1 MCKLPWLIALIM
13 LLGSSSSV
21 IAAETGRFTV
31 TIPLTKE
38 SDWKKQ
44 VDRGLSLVLD
54 RVLLQSERHDA
65 RLKGARYLV
74 RATPHKDAVQFQFR
88 ASAVIAALQRRGLHP
103 ISLAPRIRLHLSM
116 HGMMGSPMPQTVAQ
130 LQQEAD
136 SIATHW
142 GILWDNSNID
152 RDDTM
157 TLKLQWQW
165 VDDHW
170 LSLTVDANDP
180 SLVALGGENRVDTEQ
195 PMVALRDRLYRI
207 ILRARDIAATQ
218 QLAQHTTAPPPIT
231 TTPEYRMII
240 AITRSA
246 TLSEQ
251 VGLEQVLQA
260 VPAVKRVTP
269 LMLGSQAQRYQLLVT
284 DDLWVAT
291 WFASRGMEATVTADG
306 WKVQ

>member
-1 MCKLPWLIALIM
+1 M

-21 IAAETGRFTV
+21 IAAEAQRFTV
-31 TIPLTKE
+31 TLPLTKGT
-38 SDWKKQ
+38 DWKKQ

-54 RVLLQSERHDA
+54 RVLLQRERRHA

-74 RATPHKDAVQFQFR
+74 RATPSNDAVQFQFR
-88 ASAVIAALQRRGLHP
+88 ASAVLAALQRRGLHP
-103 ISLAPRIRLHLSM
+103 IALAPRIRLHLSM
-116 HGMMGSPMPQTVAQ
+116 HGIMGSAMPQTVAQ

-136 SIATHW
+136 NIAIHW
-142 GILWDNSNID
+142 GILWDNSNIE

-157 TLKLQWQW
+157 ALQLQWQW
-165 VDDHW
+165 IDDHW
-170 LSLTVDANDP
+170 LSLTVDADDP

-195 PMVALRDRLYRI
+195 PMVALRERLYRI
-207 ILRARDIAATQ
+207 VLRARDIAAAQ
-218 QLAQHTTAPPPIT
+218 QLAQRTTTLPPIAT
-231 TTPEYRMII
+231 APEYRMII
-240 AITRSA
+240 TITRSA

-269 LMLGSQAQRYQLLVT
+269 LMLGSQTQRYQLVVT

-306 WKVQ
+306 WKAQ